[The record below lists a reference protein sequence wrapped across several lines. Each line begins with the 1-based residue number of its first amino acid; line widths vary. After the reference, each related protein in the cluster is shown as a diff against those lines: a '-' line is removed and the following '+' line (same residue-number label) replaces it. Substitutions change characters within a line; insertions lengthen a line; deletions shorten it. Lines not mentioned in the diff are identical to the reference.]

1 MSDKI
6 LQDKINIIYTQ
17 YNDNLIKIDKYYID
31 ALYRLLNLKF
41 ILDEKSII
49 DKQILDLKKKNH
61 NVNIKNNEKLLDI
74 LLENMIT
81 QSYQP

>member
-49 DKQILDLKKKNH
+49 DKQILDLKKNH

>member
-6 LQDKINIIYTQ
+6 LQDNNNIIYTQ

-49 DKQILDLKKKNH
+49 DKQILDLKKK
-61 NVNIKNNEKLLDI
+61 I
-74 LLENMIT
+74 IT
-81 QSYQP
+81 

>member
-6 LQDKINIIYTQ
+6 LQDKNNIIYTQ

-49 DKQILDLKKKNH
+49 DKQILDLKKNH

>member
-49 DKQILDLKKKNH
+49 DLKKNH

>member
-6 LQDKINIIYTQ
+6 LQDNNNIIYTQ

-49 DKQILDLKKKNH
+49 DKQILDL
-61 NVNIKNNEKLLDI
+61 IAYFL
-74 LLENMIT
+74 T
-81 QSYQP
+81 

>member
-6 LQDKINIIYTQ
+6 LQDNNNIIYTQ

-49 DKQILDLKKKNH
+49 DKQILDLKKNH

>member
-6 LQDKINIIYTQ
+6 LQDKNNIIYTQ

>member
-49 DKQILDLKKKNH
+49 DKQILNSEKK
-61 NVNIKNNEKLLDI
+61 
-74 LLENMIT
+74 
-81 QSYQP
+81 S